1 MLPKLQFEL
10 MSGKKPEYRMEML
23 LMFLIMSLKCHV
35 IVGYY
40 GDKHIVICCSC
51 MRRKREMMKQ
61 VTCRILITFISYL
74 LHLKNN

>member
-40 GDKHIVICCSC
+40 GDKHIVMLFMHATQTRNDETSNMWNIDYVYFVFVAF
-51 MRRKREMMKQ
+51 KK
-61 VTCRILITFISYL
+61 
-74 LHLKNN
+74 